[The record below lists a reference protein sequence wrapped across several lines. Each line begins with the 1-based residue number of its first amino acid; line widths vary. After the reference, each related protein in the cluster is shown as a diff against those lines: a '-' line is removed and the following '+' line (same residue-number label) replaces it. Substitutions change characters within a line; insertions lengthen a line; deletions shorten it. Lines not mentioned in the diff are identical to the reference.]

1 MTTDLPMLASS
12 LVCGA
17 SIDHPHFLALCRIA
31 NPLIVNH
38 RRDSSRQRDISRCS
52 RTFVLAGKEGSKAT
66 FDLLPSSK
74 RSAIT
79 FVDYEIPAH
88 FLARYGR
95 RGLLV

>member
-1 MTTDLPMLASS
+1 
-12 LVCGA
+12 
-17 SIDHPHFLALCRIA
+17 
-31 NPLIVNH
+31 
-38 RRDSSRQRDISRCS
+38 
-52 RTFVLAGKEGSKAT
+52 VLAGKEGSKAT
-66 FDLLPSSK
+66 VDLLPSSK